1 MSACERECIG
11 IRTHKFGQAE
21 RDLYQ
26 SLSDYFPANDIFIV
40 IDETRKAID
49 IPLQSILAPSQD

>member
-1 MSACERECIG
+1 M
-11 IRTHKFGQAE
+11 RTHKFGQAE